1 MGFAVL
7 QVVGAVFV
15 QQALKTASSD
25 EELAFRQKERDI
37 QAYNRRYD
45 RDFWAFHLCCTGF

>member
-37 QAYNRRYD
+37 LAYNRRYGGV
-45 RDFWAFHLCCTGF
+45 FS